1 VGTTGQGWRAGAR
14 VYYGW
19 WITGGCFLCVAARRG
34 SETAYGVL
42 LVALTAEFGW
52 ERATITGAFSLAMLV
67 AGFLAPLA
75 GMLLDRFG
83 PRWPLGIGGL
93 ALGLAAVMLATIRS
107 VVHLYVVMATLFA
120 VALALLNLGA
130 LSAYLARWFVRKRA
144 MAIGLSQA
152 GQGFGIF
159 VLTPLVGWLMALV
172 GWRLGYVLFGL
183 GLLVILLPVCLLV
196 LRDSPQQLGLH
207 ADGATKAAA
216 VRLAGTPGHPT
227 ADLASGGWTLTAAR
241 RTPVFWALLVCFYFF
256 PAANQ
261 VFFVHLVAY
270 LTDLGLERLTA
281 AFIMSLAGLLSIPGR
296 LLFGVLT
303 DRVGAIV
310 ATEVSFALSIAAV
323 VLVLSST
330 AMPVLYG
337 FAVVLGLSL
346 GSRGVALGS
355 FAADT
360 FPGREFGAIY
370 GWITSGQ
377 LIGGA
382 VGPWLGG
389 LVFDRLGS
397 YRLVFYGCI
406 AGFALSAILVAL
418 AAVGRRQ
425 IHV

>member
-1 VGTTGQGWRAGAR
+1 MGTRVRDWRAGTR

-19 WITGGCFLCVAARRG
+19 WITGSCFLCVAARRG

-67 AGFLAPLA
+67 AGLLAPLA

-93 ALGLAAVMLATIRS
+93 ALGLAAVGLATIRS
-107 VVHLYVVMATLFA
+107 AVHLYVVMATLFA

-130 LSAYLARWFVRKRA
+130 LSAYLARWFVRQRA

-172 GWRLGYVLFGL
+172 GWRTGYVLFGL
-183 GLLVILLPVCLLV
+183 GLLVVLLPVCLFV
-196 LRDSPQQLGLH
+196 LRDSPQQLGLR
-207 ADGATKAAA
+207 ADGGTGAAA
-216 VRLAGTPGHPT
+216 VRLPGAPGRPT
-227 ADLASGGWTLTAAR
+227 ADLASGGWTLAAAR

-270 LTDLGLERLTA
+270 LTDLGIDRLTA

-303 DRVGAIV
+303 DRIGAIM
-310 ATEVSFALSIAAV
+310 ATQVSFVLSMVAV

-337 FAVVLGLSL
+337 FAIVLGLSL
-346 GSRGVALGS
+346 GSRGVALGT

-382 VGPWLGG
+382 LGPWLGG
-389 LVFDRLGS
+389 LAFDRLGS
-397 YRLVFYGCI
+397 YRLVFYGCM
-406 AGFALSAILVAL
+406 AGFALAAVLVGL
-418 AAVGRRQ
+418 AAAGRRRMRP
-425 IHV
+425 

>member
-1 VGTTGQGWRAGAR
+1 VGKTVQGWRVGTR

-120 VALALLNLGA
+120 VSLALLNLGA

-183 GLLVILLPVCLLV
+183 GLLVVLLPVCLLV

-216 VRLAGTPGHPT
+216 VRLAGTPGRPT

-270 LTDLGLERLTA
+270 LTDLGLARLTA
-281 AFIMSLAGLLSIPGR
+281 AFMMSLAGLLSIPGR

-360 FPGREFGAIY
+360 FPGREFGTIY

-406 AGFALSAILVAL
+406 AGFALSALLVAL
-418 AAVGRRQ
+418 AAGSRRQ
-425 IHV
+425 VHV